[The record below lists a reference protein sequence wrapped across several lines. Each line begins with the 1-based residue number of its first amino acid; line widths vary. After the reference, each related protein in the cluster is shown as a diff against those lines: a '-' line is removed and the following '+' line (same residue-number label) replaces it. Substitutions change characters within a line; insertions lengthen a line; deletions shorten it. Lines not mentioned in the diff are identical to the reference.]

1 MRLSNNTLYR
11 RLECQPIPV
20 DSAFYY
26 LDGAAY
32 STPPHGKRIKTLKV
46 ERIGNQYMLSYS
58 NKKNGSTLAV
68 SANDISA
75 DGMTTAEV
83 LQFATDAERYLPR
96 PSSECRGL

>member
-1 MRLSNNTLYR
+1 MRLSNNDLYK
-11 RLECQPIPV
+11 RLACQPIPV

-46 ERIGNQYMLSYS
+46 ERIGDRYMLSYS
-58 NKKNGSTLAV
+58 NKENGAVLAV
-68 SANDISA
+68 SADDISS
-75 DGMTTAEV
+75 DGMGDSDV
-83 LQFATDAERYLPR
+83 LVFATDAERYLPR

>member
-1 MRLSNNTLYR
+1 MKLSNNDLYQ
-11 RLECQPIPV
+11 RLQCQPIPV

-32 STPPHGKRIKTLKV
+32 SLPPHGKRIKTLKV
-46 ERIGNQYMLSYS
+46 ERIGSQYRLSYS
-58 NKKNGSTLAV
+58 NEDDGAALVV

-75 DGMTTAEV
+75 DGMGDGEV
-83 LQFATDAERYLPR
+83 LALASNAERYLPR